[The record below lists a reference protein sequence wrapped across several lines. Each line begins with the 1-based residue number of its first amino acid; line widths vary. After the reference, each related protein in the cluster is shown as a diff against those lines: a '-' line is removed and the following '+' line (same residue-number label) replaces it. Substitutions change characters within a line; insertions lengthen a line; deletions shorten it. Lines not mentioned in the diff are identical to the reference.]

1 VGDFPGTLL
10 LNSISMYFTLEI
22 NEDLAEIL
30 RTTTELYAQL
40 NAYIEKC
47 KGENIEEYPLK
58 SICAASD
65 SAVNMITSIADVI
78 GHHIAKQALDEE
90 KKVNSNLSNTES
102 NVSK

>member
-1 VGDFPGTLL
+1 
-10 LNSISMYFTLEI
+10 MYFTLEI

>member
-1 VGDFPGTLL
+1 
-10 LNSISMYFTLEI
+10 MYFTLEI
-22 NEDLAEIL
+22 NEDLADIL
-30 RTTTELYAQL
+30 RTTTKLYTQL
-40 NAYIEKC
+40 NAYLGKC
-47 KGENIEEYPLK
+47 KREDIEEYPLK

-65 SAVNMITSIADVI
+65 SAANMITSIADVI